1 VRRGPARIAQVG
13 GGLVRASLAIAM
25 QYRTDFVIDGVTGV
39 LRTLAAVA
47 PIALVFS
54 QRESVLG
61 WTAPEITLVA
71 GLYFFMQAV
80 LAGLVEPNLGEIVE
94 AVRSGSL
101 DFVLLKP
108 ADAQVL
114 VSLRRV
120 DPSHLWDLLAAVLLC
135 GWSLSAMETPSV
147 VDVAAALVML
157 TSGLA
162 AMYGIWLLA
171 ICTSF
176 FFVRVDNLRY
186 LLWSITDAGRWPLGV
201 FARWVQVVL
210 VVVIP
215 VAVITT
221 FPALAL
227 RGAWSWPLIATGAG
241 VGVLFLV
248 ISRWAWNASLA
259 SYTSAS
265 S

>member
-1 VRRGPARIAQVG
+1 MVQVG
-13 GGLVRASLAIAM
+13 AALLRASLTLAM
-25 QYRTDFVIDGVTGV
+25 QYRSDFVIDGLTGV

-54 QRESVLG
+54 QRDAILG

-71 GLYFFMQAV
+71 GLYFLMQAV

-114 VSLRRV
+114 VSMRRV
-120 DPSHLWDLLAAVLLC
+120 DPAHLWDLLAAVLLL
-135 GWSLSAMETPSV
+135 GWSIPAMPPPSPA
-147 VDVAAALVML
+147 DVAVAVLL
-157 TSGLA
+157 LCSGLA

-176 FFVRVDNLRY
+176 FFVRVDNLRF
-186 LLWSITDAGRWPLGV
+186 LLWSITDAGRWPLQV
-201 FARWVQVVL
+201 FARWVQLVL
-210 VVVIP
+210 VVVVP

-221 FPALAL
+221 FPAMAL
-227 RGAWSWPLIATGAG
+227 RGTWSPELLAAG
-241 VGVLFLV
+241 VGVGATFLV
-248 ISRWAWNASLA
+248 VSRWAWRASLA
-259 SYTSAS
+259 YYTSAS

>member
-1 VRRGPARIAQVG
+1 MVQVATA
-13 GGLVRASLAIAM
+13 LLRASLTLAM
-25 QYRTDFVIDGVTGV
+25 QYRSDFLIDMLTGV

-54 QRESVLG
+54 QRETILG
-61 WTAPEITLVA
+61 WTAPEVTLVA
-71 GLYFFMQAV
+71 GLYFLMQAA

-114 VSLRRV
+114 VSMRRV
-120 DPSHLWDLLAAVLLC
+120 DPAHLWDLLAAVLLL
-135 GWSLSAMETPSV
+135 GWSISAMEPPSLA
-147 VDVAAALVML
+147 DVGAAAVLL
-157 TSGLA
+157 CSGLA

-176 FFVRVDNLRY
+176 YFVRVDNLRF
-186 LLWSITDAGRWPLGV
+186 LLWSITDAGRWPLQV
-201 FARWVQVVL
+201 FARWIQLVL

-227 RGAWSWPLIATGAG
+227 RGTWSPSLLATGVA
-241 VGVLFLV
+241 VGIAFLV
-248 ISRWAWNASLA
+248 GSRWAWRASLA
-259 SYTSAS
+259 FYTSAS

>member
-1 VRRGPARIAQVG
+1 VG

-25 QYRTDFVIDGVTGV
+25 QYRTDFLIDGATGV
-39 LRTLAAVA
+39 LRTTAAVA

-54 QRESVLG
+54 QRDSLLG
-61 WTAPEITLVA
+61 WTAPEVTLVA
-71 GLYFFMQAV
+71 GLYFLMQAV
-80 LAGLVEPNLGEIVE
+80 IAGLVEPNLGEIVE
-94 AVRSGSL
+94 SVRQGTL
-101 DFVLLKP
+101 DFVLHNP
-108 ADAQVL
+108 ADAQLL
-114 VSLRRV
+114 VSRRRV
-120 DPSHLWDLLAAVLLC
+120 PPSHLWDLLAAVLLL
-135 GWSLSAMETPSV
+135 GWSVASMQAPSA
-147 VDVAAALVML
+147 VDVLAAVVLL
-157 TSGLA
+157 LSGLA

-176 FFVRVDNLRY
+176 FFVRVDNLRF

-201 FARWVQVVL
+201 FAQWVQLVL
-210 VVVIP
+210 VVVVP

-227 RGAWSWPLIATGAG
+227 KGQWSWSLLGAGAG

-248 ISRWAWNASLA
+248 LSRWAWNASLA
-259 SYTSAS
+259 FYTSAS

>member
-1 VRRGPARIAQVG
+1 
-13 GGLVRASLAIAM
+13 VRASLAIAM
-25 QYRTDFVIDGVTGV
+25 QYRTDFLIDGVTGV

-54 QRESVLG
+54 QRESLLG
-61 WTAPEITLVA
+61 WTAPEVTLVA
-71 GLYFFMQAV
+71 GLYFLMQAV

-94 AVRSGSL
+94 SVRQGTL

-120 DPSHLWDLLAAVLLC
+120 DPSHLWDLLAAILLL
-135 GWSLSAMETPSV
+135 GWSLAAMDTPSL
-147 VDVAAALVML
+147 VDVAAAVVLL
-157 TSGLA
+157 LAGLA

-176 FFVRVDNLRY
+176 YFVRVDNLRF

-201 FARWVQVVL
+201 FSRWVQLVLVL
-210 VVVIP
+210 VVP

-227 RGAWSWPLIATGAG
+227 RGEWSWSLLGAGAG
-241 VGVLFLV
+241 VGALFLV
-248 ISRWAWNASLA
+248 VSRLAWNASLA